1 MGLAPSWRI
10 AAVVCLASLSL
21 SSCLVRRR
29 LVTRQGKHDTRPLR
43 SASQDELLANIRARY
58 DAVRSFSATLDMTP
72 SLGSVYKGEITEF
85 AGVRG
90 FVLFRKPD
98 EMRIIGLDPVIHTR
112 AFDMVS
118 MGQDFKVLLPSKN
131 RFIEGRNDAPAVSKN
146 KLENLRPIA
155 FLQAMLIH
163 PPDPATEVAVLED
176 DTDEEHALYIL
187 LILNKQNDRL
197 VVARAITF
205 DRLTLEIVRQKIF
218 DAAAVTISDT
228 RYSGWQMFDGIS
240 FPSSI
245 DINRPQDGYGVVMT
259 VTKMQMN
266 LDLAADKFE
275 LARPEG
281 TQLQVIG
288 AH

>member
-1 MGLAPSWRI
+1 MGLAPSWRV
-10 AAVVCLASLSL
+10 AVAVSLLSLSL

-43 SASQDELLANIRARY
+43 SATVDELTANIRARF
-58 DAVRSFSATLDMTP
+58 DSVRSFSATMDMTP

-90 FVLFRKPD
+90 FVLFRQPD
-98 EMRIIGLDPVIHTR
+98 EMRIIGLDPVIHTH

-118 MGQDFKVLLPSKN
+118 MGPDFKVHLPSKN
-131 RFIEGRNDAPAVSKN
+131 RFVEGRNDAPATSAN

-155 FLQAMLIH
+155 FLQALMIH
-163 PPDPATEVAVLED
+163 PPEPATETAVLED
-176 DTDEEHALYIL
+176 DTDEDHALYIL
-187 LILNKQNDRL
+187 LILNKQNGRTVL
-197 VVARAITF
+197 ARSVTF
-205 DRLTLEIVRQKIF
+205 DRQTLEIVRQKIF
-218 DAAAVTISDT
+218 NAAAVTISDT
-228 RYSGWQMFDGIS
+228 RYTAWKIFDGIS

-266 LDLAADKFE
+266 LELGADKFE
-275 LARPEG
+275 LVRPEG

-288 AH
+288 PK

>member
-1 MGLAPSWRI
+1 M
-10 AAVVCLASLSL
+10 
-21 SSCLVRRR
+21 
-29 LVTRQGKHDTRPLR
+29 
-43 SASQDELLANIRARY
+43 
-58 DAVRSFSATLDMTP
+58 DMTP

-90 FVLFRKPD
+90 FVLFRQPD

-118 MGQDFKVLLPSKN
+118 MGPEFKVYLPSKN
-131 RFIEGRNDAPAVSKN
+131 RFVEGRNDAPATSTN
-146 KLENLRPIA
+146 KMENLRPIA
-155 FLQAMLIH
+155 FLQALMIH
-163 PPDPATEVAVLED
+163 PPDPATETAVLED

-187 LILNKQNDRL
+187 LILNTQNNRTVL
-197 VVARAITF
+197 ARSVTF
-205 DRLTLEIVRQKIF
+205 DRQTLEIVRQKIF
-218 DAAAVTISDT
+218 NAAAVTISDT
-228 RYSGWQMFDGIS
+228 RYSAWKIFGGIS

-266 LDLAADKFE
+266 LDLPADKFE

-288 AH
+288 PK

>member
-10 AAVVCLASLSL
+10 AAVVCLASLPL

-43 SASQDELLANIRARY
+43 SATQDELLANIRARF

-155 FLQAMLIH
+155 FLQAMLIL

>member
-155 FLQAMLIH
+155 FLQAMLIL